1 MAAVTAG
8 VYCAGRYV
16 TDIGVRKDVVKVEVE
31 DLAAHLGWRRAKAQ
45 EAAAALKKQQQQPEK
60 KKAAAK
66 SLLPL
71 KRKREICV

>member
-1 MAAVTAG
+1 
-8 VYCAGRYV
+8 
-16 TDIGVRKDVVKVEVE
+16 VE

-45 EAAAALKKQQQQPEK
+45 EAAAALKKQQQPEK